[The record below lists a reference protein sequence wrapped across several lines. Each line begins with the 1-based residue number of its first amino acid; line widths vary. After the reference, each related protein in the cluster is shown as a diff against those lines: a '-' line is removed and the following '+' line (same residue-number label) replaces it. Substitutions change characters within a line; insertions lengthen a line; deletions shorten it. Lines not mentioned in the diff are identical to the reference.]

1 MPVITL
7 TIDEALVSARVGQT
21 VLEACRDEGISIP
34 TLCHLDGISAR
45 GGCRL
50 CLVEVAG
57 SNRLLPA
64 CTTLAAEGM
73 QVSTRSDRI
82 DRYRRMILE
91 LSFAERNHQCAV
103 CVSNQN
109 CELQALAAELGME
122 QVRYDYLDPDLSMD
136 LSHERFGI
144 DHNRCV
150 LCLRC
155 VRVCDEVEG
164 AHTWDVKARGIE
176 SQVITDL
183 NQPWGESL
191 SCTSCGKC
199 VDACPTGALF
209 TRGATVAEMHK
220 DAGFLR
226 RILDGRE
233 KRQWRR

>member
-7 TIDEALVSARVGQT
+7 TIDDVLVSARTGQT
-21 VLEACRDEGISIP
+21 VLEACRDEGIRIP

-50 CLVEVAG
+50 CLVEIAG
-57 SNRLLPA
+57 SRRLLPA
-64 CTTLAAEGM
+64 CTTQATEGM
-73 QVSTRSDRI
+73 DVRTRSERI

-103 CVSNQN
+103 CVSNQH

-122 QVRYDYLDPDLSMD
+122 QVRYDYLDPDLPMD
-136 LSHERFGI
+136 LSHERFGM

-164 AHTWDVKARGIE
+164 AHTWDVMARGIE
-176 SQVITDL
+176 SRVITDL
-183 NQPWGESL
+183 NQPWGESW
-191 SCTSCGKC
+191 SCTNCGKC
-199 VDACPTGALF
+199 VEACPTGALF
-209 TRGATVAEMHK
+209 ARGSTAAEMHK
-220 DAGFLR
+220 DANFLR